1 MTLPSGHPKSRLV
14 KKFTALGPYIREG
27 KCEDNR
33 FFFDCLAVCVN
44 VKPAP
49 EVREFWGWWMELEAQ
64 ESRFTY
70 SYQFGLFDKAGDW
83 TSVQIKDAEV
93 VERLEHTLREFHEK
107 LRELLATL
115 NLKLEPADDFRDEP
129 VKLTAWNEMVPDAS
143 HPAIFIK
150 TDTSSQPRQYHH
162 Y

>member
-1 MTLPSGHPKSRLV
+1 MTLPSGHPKSRLI

-83 TSVQIKDAEV
+83 KSV
-93 VERLEHTLREFHEK
+93 
-107 LRELLATL
+107 
-115 NLKLEPADDFRDEP
+115 P
-129 VKLTAWNEMVPDAS
+129 VK
-143 HPAIFIK
+143 
-150 TDTSSQPRQYHH
+150 DTRSEEYTSELQSRFDLVCRLLLEKKNGN
-162 Y
+162 